1 MSGSYAGLVWRKSS
15 RSSGA
20 SGDGN
25 TNDCVEVAFAG
36 AMPLMRDSKA
46 GTEGAI
52 LHLTPTG
59 FASFVTSV
67 KPAS

>member
-1 MSGSYAGLVWRKSS
+1 MSGTLAGLVWRKSS

-36 AMPLMRDSKA
+36 VVPVVRDSK
-46 GTEGAI
+46 GGSEV
-52 LHLTPTG
+52 LRLTSTA
-59 FASFVTSV
+59 FAAFLAELKS
-67 KPAS
+67 